1 MYVLI
6 AIILLAILALVFMN
20 GGLAAQAPSPKD
32 KKPVVKPASTAGSS
46 CQCDGPSGAGAP
58 AETVTG
64 FQL

>member
-20 GGLAAQAPSPKD
+20 GGGLAAQAPAD